1 MNCVNNCR
9 MCNNFVASN
18 SVTVVGT
25 NLVVN
30 IPEPNVLYFNGN
42 IYCIG
47 IFQNIPEEATIN
59 MPVVISIGDGTTLYP
74 LIQRNCTPVTARMLR
89 SRSRYK
95 TQVVTTS
102 TTGSFKL
109 LTNLSCNNYN
119 NLRGLPVTTD
129 TTEPVEP

>member
-1 MNCVNNCR
+1 
-9 MCNNFVASN
+9 
-18 SVTVVGT
+18 
-25 NLVVN
+25 
-30 IPEPNVLYFNGN
+30 
-42 IYCIG
+42 
-47 IFQNIPEEATIN
+47 

-109 LTNLSCNNYN
+109 LTDLSCNNYN
-119 NLRGLPVTTD
+119 NLRGLPVTID